1 MASAQ
6 WSEKENKLFERAL
19 AVYDKD
25 TLDRWYKVARAIGG
39 GKTADDVKRHYEIL
53 VDDVKKIES
62 GRVAFPNYN

>member
-6 WSEKENKLFERAL
+6 WSAKENKLFERAL
-19 AVYDKD
+19 EVYDKD
-25 TLDRWYKVARAIGG
+25 TPDRWYKVARAIGG

-62 GRVAFPNYN
+62 GRVAFPN

>member
-6 WSEKENKLFERAL
+6 WSAKENKLFERAL

-25 TLDRWYKVARAIGG
+25 TPDRWYKVARAIGG
-39 GKTADDVKRHYEIL
+39 GKTADEVKRHYEIL

-62 GRVAFPNYN
+62 GRVNFPNYK

>member
-6 WSEKENKLFERAL
+6 WSAKENKLFERAL

-25 TLDRWYKVARAIGG
+25 TPDRWYKVARAIGSA
-39 GKTADDVKRHYEIL
+39 KTADEVKRHYEIL

-62 GRVAFPNYN
+62 GRVASPNYN